1 MVEMMQAGVSS
12 ESGLAIRQVLRP
24 APGNG
29 QVLVKVIAAGMNRAD
44 LNAAKGAGVA
54 SKDSLGK
61 PIGMEWA
68 GIIAEIGP
76 GVKGLAAGDR
86 VMCSGAG
93 GYAEYAV
100 ADAGRTMKI
109 DDGFD
114 MKQAAALPLALLTA
128 HDALV
133 VNGRL
138 RPGESVLVQ
147 GASSAVGLMTLQI
160 ARLMGAVVIA
170 GSSSNAKRRT
180 QLAEFGATLVVDPSD
195 ASWPDELRAATGAK
209 GVDVIVDMVSGP
221 ALNLCMKAAAVRG
234 RIVNVGRL
242 GGVKAEFDFDLHAA
256 KRLDYI
262 GVTFRTRTLAEVR
275 EIVTRMRDD
284 LWDHVMSG
292 RLSLPIDSDFP
303 LAEAASAHERMATN
317 AHFGKI
323 VLVP

>member
-1 MVEMMQAGVSS
+1 MAEMMQAGVAS
-12 ESGLAIRQVLRP
+12 ESGLDIRRVPRP
-24 APGNG
+24 TPSEG
-29 QVLVKVIAAGMNRAD
+29 QVLVKVAAAGMNRAD

-54 SKDSLGK
+54 SKEALGK

-68 GIIAEIGP
+68 GVITEIGAGARGFAP
-76 GVKGLAAGDR
+76 GDR
-86 VMCSGAG
+86 VMCSGSG

-100 ADAGRTMKI
+100 ADAGRTLKL

-114 MKQAAALPLALLTA
+114 LKQAAALPLALMTA

-138 RPGESVLVQ
+138 KAGESVFVQ

-160 ARLMGAVVIA
+160 ARALGAGVIA
-170 GSSSNAKRRT
+170 GSSSNPERRGR
-180 QLAEFGATLVVDPSD
+180 LAQFGATLVVDPAD
-195 ASWPDELRAATGAK
+195 AAWPDALRAATDGK
-209 GVDVIVDMVSGP
+209 GVDVTVDMVSGP
-221 ALNLCMKAAAVRG
+221 AMNLCMQAAAVRG

-256 KRLDYI
+256 KQLDYI

-275 EIVTRMRDD
+275 EIVTRMYAD
-284 LWDHVMSG
+284 LWRHVMSG
-292 RLSLPIDSDFP
+292 TLSLPIDREFP
-303 LAEAASAHERMATN
+303 LAEAVAAHRRMAAN

-323 VLVP
+323 VLIP